1 MAGWDLDCLEQPFI
15 PEVITNIIFYGCYD
29 RKKVRKHD
37 IENLKQP
44 TMTVVMCSYGIEY
57 GEDCGMEMLNI
68 TNPGTERAG
77 TCL

>member
-44 TMTVVMCSYGIEY
+44 TITVVMCSYGDRVRGGLWDGGVEHY
-57 GEDCGMEMLNI
+57 KPWD
-68 TNPGTERAG
+68 
-77 TCL
+77 